1 MKALPKAKK
10 VKKVLKKHN
19 DLRIDNYYWLRDDTR
34 KNKTVLDYL
43 KTERAYHDDWI
54 KTHSNITKNYFKKL
68 NGYIPAKDESLKIKR
83 NGFFY
88 FSESLK
94 KNDYRKY
101 YRSKNKNSKKKL
113 ILDINKLARNKK
125 FYQVSGV
132 SPSKDNQLL
141 AYAEDI
147 NGRREYTI
155 KVKHLNSEENLS
167 DKISGTDGQFIW
179 SQNSKNIIYIKR
191 DETTLTSNKVFLH
204 TIGTS
209 QKMTYFYLKKL
220 THNFIAV

>member
-1 MKALPKAKK
+1 MKSLPKAKK

-34 KNKTVLDYL
+34 KNKAVLNYL

-54 KTHSNITKNYFKKL
+54 KTQTFISNKYFKKL
-68 NGYIPAKDESLKIKR
+68 KGYIPTRDESLKIER
-83 NGFFY
+83 DGFFY

-94 KNDYRKY
+94 KNEYRKY
-101 YRSKNKNSKKKL
+101 YRSKKRNSKKEL
-113 ILDINKLARNKK
+113 ILDINKLAKNKK

-132 SPSKDNQLL
+132 SPSKDNELL

-155 KVKHLNSEENLS
+155 KVKDIKTGENLS

-179 SQNSKNIIYIKR
+179 SKNSKNIIYIKR
-191 DETTLTSNKVFLH
+191 D
-204 TIGTS
+204 
-209 QKMTYFYLKKL
+209 
-220 THNFIAV
+220 

>member
-19 DLRIDNYYWLRDDTR
+19 DSRIDNYYWLRDDTR
-34 KNKTVLDYL
+34 KSKAVLDYL

-54 KTHSNITKNYFKKL
+54 KTQSSISKNYFKKL
-68 NGYIPAKDESLKIKR
+68 NGYIPAKDESLKIER
-83 NGFFY
+83 DGFFY

-94 KNDYRKY
+94 ENEYRKY
-101 YRSKNKNSKKKL
+101 YRSKKKNSKKEL
-113 ILDINKLARNKK
+113 ILDINKLAKNKK

-132 SPSKDNQLL
+132 SPSIDNQML

-155 KVKHLNSEENLS
+155 LS
-167 DKISGTDGQFIW
+167 LIHI
-179 SQNSKNIIYIKR
+179 
-191 DETTLTSNKVFLH
+191 
-204 TIGTS
+204 
-209 QKMTYFYLKKL
+209 
-220 THNFIAV
+220 